1 MQVYRAPP
9 AVSVVTSYDSRVCP
23 ITTRATRMPRELARE
38 GARVL
43 AAGSGAVG
51 SGSLGSEVTGGAVGS
66 GAVSS
71 AAAGGG
77 AVGSKAARWEP
88 GREPAS
94 SAPVAGR
101 MPAPLAGTR
110 REWTSGRS
118 RAGKASVMG
127 SPRCSR
133 WQQTR
138 QVTSPGEPPH
148 RDSPDTPPDRRSGR
162 HGWGPYGADCERHRP
177 AAGQES
183 RARRPQAGKP

>member
-1 MQVYRAPP
+1 M
-9 AVSVVTSYDSRVCP
+9 S
-23 ITTRATRMPRELARE
+23 MPRALSRK
-38 GARVL
+38 GSRVL

-101 MPAPLAGTR
+101 MPAPLAGTL
-110 REWTSGRS
+110 REWTSERS

-133 WQQTR
+133 RQQTR
-138 QVTSPGEPPH
+138 QGTAPGEPPH
-148 RDSPDTPPDRRSGR
+148 RDSPDPPPARRRGR
-162 HGWGPYGADCERHRP
+162 GGRGPDGADRGRGGP
-177 AAGQES
+177 AAGE
-183 RARRPQAGKP
+183 G